1 MRPHKTGPGTGTRI
15 PRRHH
20 LIIFVIIVLRI
31 VFATEPVIRPFG
43 GGVMPALPWVQRQV
57 VQPDRHYVA
66 MASRL
71 PLKAYRFIPGFLRDT
86 LRIRRQLADTAG
98 LIGYSLNAQLT
109 RKTFWTF
116 SVWVDRASLDTFAA
130 ADPHHQIIVR
140 LRPRMR
146 ESRFEF
152 FELSGGD
159 LPKTW
164 DQMMA
169 PVR

>member
-1 MRPHKTGPGTGTRI
+1 
-15 PRRHH
+15 
-20 LIIFVIIVLRI
+20 
-31 VFATEPVIRPFG
+31 
-43 GGVMPALPWVQRQV
+43 MPALPWVQRQAV
-57 VQPDRHYVA
+57 EPDRQYVV

-86 LRIRRQLADTAG
+86 LRIRRQLANTAG
-98 LIGYSLNAQLT
+98 LVGYSLNAQLA

-116 SVWVDRASLDTFAA
+116 SVWLDRPSLDTFAD

-140 LRPRMR
+140 LRPRMG
-146 ESRFEF
+146 ETRFEF
-152 FELSGGD
+152 LDLSGGD
-159 LPKTW
+159 IPKTW